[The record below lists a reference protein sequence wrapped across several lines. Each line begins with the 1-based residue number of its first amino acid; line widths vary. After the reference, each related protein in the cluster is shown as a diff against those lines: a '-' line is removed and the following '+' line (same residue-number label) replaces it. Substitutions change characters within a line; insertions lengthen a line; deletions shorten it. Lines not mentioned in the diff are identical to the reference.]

1 MQFTIEMGFR
11 LSSFEG
17 DSETVINSLIKGGM
31 EKPQVGHVIKDTVS
45 LASFLQNFSISRL
58 VRQGNAIAHVLP
70 RE

>member
-45 LASFLQNFSISRL
+45 LACFLQSFSISHL